1 MPSAMPIRPV
11 ATLAATAIGV
21 VLLFAFRTPQA
32 PPPATAVTTPATSPS
47 SNPTPTPT
55 LSGAPPSAGSSS
67 TPAAATPTPTPAAS
81 GLKSGTFTGQTYSD
95 QYGNLQ
101 VQVVISDGRITDVR
115 LLQYPHNEPQS
126 SFISSQALPLLREEV
141 LQAQSAKIDAIS
153 GATFTSENYAA
164 SVQSALDLARA

>member
-1 MPSAMPIRPV
+1 MPSAMPIRPA

-32 PPPATAVTTPATSPS
+32 APPATAVTTPATSPS
-47 SNPTPTPT
+47 SNPTPTATP
-55 LSGAPPSAGSSS
+55 SGAPPLAGSSP
-67 TPAAATPTPTPAAS
+67 TPTATPTPAAS
-81 GLKSGTFTGQTYSD
+81 GLRSGTFTGQTYSD

-101 VQVVISDGRITDVR
+101 VQVVISGGRITDVK
-115 LLQYPHNEPQS
+115 LLQYPQNEPQS

-153 GATFTSENYAA
+153 GATFTSENFAA

>member
-55 LSGAPPSAGSSS
+55 PSGAPPSAGSSS
-67 TPAAATPTPTPAAS
+67 TPAAAPTPTPAAS

-101 VQVVISDGRITDVR
+101 VQVVISGGRITDVK
-115 LLQYPHNEPQS
+115 LLQYPQNEPQS
-126 SFISSQALPLLREEV
+126 SFISSRALPLLREEV

>member
-1 MPSAMPIRPV
+1 MPSAMPIRPA

-32 PPPATAVTTPATSPS
+32 APPATAVTTPATSPS
-47 SNPTPTPT
+47 SNPTPTATP
-55 LSGAPPSAGSSS
+55 SGAPPSAGSSP
-67 TPAAATPTPTPAAS
+67 TPTATPTPAAS
-81 GLKSGTFTGQTYSD
+81 GLRSGTFTGQTYSD

-101 VQVVISDGRITDVR
+101 VQVVISGGRITDVK
-115 LLQYPHNEPQS
+115 LLQYPQNEPQS

-153 GATFTSENYAA
+153 GATFTSENFAA

>member
-1 MPSAMPIRPV
+1 
-11 ATLAATAIGV
+11 LAG
-21 VLLFAFRTPQA
+21 
-32 PPPATAVTTPATSPS
+32 S
-47 SNPTPTPT
+47 SPTPT
-55 LSGAPPSAGSSS
+55 A
-67 TPAAATPTPTPAAS
+67 TPTPAAS
-81 GLKSGTFTGQTYSD
+81 GLRSGTFTGQTYSD

-101 VQVVISDGRITDVR
+101 VQVVISGGRITDVK
-115 LLQYPHNEPQS
+115 LLQYPRNEPQS

>member
-1 MPSAMPIRPV
+1 MPSAMPIRPA

-21 VLLFAFRTPQA
+21 VLLLAFRTPPA
-32 PPPATAVTTPATSPS
+32 APPATAVTLPS
-47 SNPTPTPT
+47 ASAAATPTATP
-55 LSGAPPSAGSSS
+55 SGAPPSAGSSP
-67 TPAAATPTPTPAAS
+67 TPTATPTAAAG
-81 GLKSGTFTGQTYSD
+81 GLKSGTFNGQTYSD

-101 VQVVISDGRITDVR
+101 VQLVISGGRITDVK
-115 LLQYPHNEPQS
+115 LLQYPQNEPQS
-126 SFISSQALPLLREEV
+126 AFISSHALPLLREEV

>member
-1 MPSAMPIRPV
+1 MPIRPA

-32 PPPATAVTTPATSPS
+32 APPATAVTTPATSPS
-47 SNPTPTPT
+47 SNPTPTATP
-55 LSGAPPSAGSSS
+55 SGAPPSAGSSP
-67 TPAAATPTPTPAAS
+67 TPTATPTPAAS
-81 GLKSGTFTGQTYSD
+81 GLRSGTFTGQTYSD

-101 VQVVISDGRITDVR
+101 VQVVISGGRITDVK
-115 LLQYPHNEPQS
+115 LLQYPQNEPQS

-153 GATFTSENYAA
+153 GATFTSENFAA